1 MIISPLKILTGLL
14 VALFVSIAAQRAKAL
29 SRNGAVAAAILGI
42 VIFGLG
48 GLGWAAL
55 LLGFFISSSVLS
67 RILPHEK
74 ASLNE
79 KFSKDS
85 TRDASQVFAN
95 GGIAGILVFVHI
107 LVPDIDWP
115 WLSFA
120 GALAAANADTWS
132 TELGVLSP
140 KSPRLITSGNPV
152 ERGTSGGVTFTG
164 TMASLGGGLLIALLA
179 IIFWEGSEPA
189 TNTGQIAVLLVGISL
204 AGLAGSLLDSLLG
217 ATVQAIYHC
226 PACAK
231 ETEHHPAHTCGNE
244 TMLKRGWSWLNND
257 WVNTFC
263 TLTGACV
270 GILLGLL

>member
-1 MIISPLKILTGLL
+1 MMISPTTVLIGVLL
-14 VALFVSIAAQRAKAL
+14 ALFVSIAARRAKAL
-29 SRNGAVAAAILGI
+29 SLSGAVAAAILGT

-55 LLGFFISSSVLS
+55 LLGFFISSSALS
-67 RILPHEK
+67 RMLPQEK

-79 KFSKDS
+79 KFSKGS

-95 GGIAGILVFVHI
+95 GGIAGLLVLVHI
-107 LVPDIDWP
+107 LFPETDWP
-115 WLSFA
+115 WLAFA
-120 GALAAANADTWS
+120 GALAAANADTWA

-140 KSPRLITSGNPV
+140 KAPRLITSGEPV
-152 ERGTSGGVTFTG
+152 ERGTSGGVTSIG
-164 TMASLGGGLLIALLA
+164 TLSSLGGGLLIAFLA
-179 IIFWEGSEPA
+179 VIFWEGNEPA
-189 TNTGQIAVLLVGISL
+189 NSSIQVAILLGVISL

-244 TMLKRGWSWLNND
+244 TTLKRGWSWLNND